1 MVEGL
6 DGQEKGDLELE
17 AQQSATQ
24 EPVTEPAVAAEA
36 IEAPELIESPEAIES
51 PDAIA
56 APGAITAPDVIA
68 APETDAPEPETEFSK
83 LLNEQE
89 SGDGDRPLK
98 EGEKVSSVLV
108 KMGEE
113 NSFIDFGGRCE
124 GVIKTVEL
132 KDEDGS
138 VQFAEGDPLEVFVVS
153 EGEETVLTRSLR
165 REDVSSDQ
173 LQQAYTNGIP
183 IEGKVEA
190 VNKWGLG
197 VSLAGDIRAFC
208 PISQIDTQFVKDTEP
223 YRDQSFS
230 FKIIEYRNGGRN
242 IVVSRRALLEADE
255 KKISDAVRTGLKKG
269 AEIEGTITRLQ
280 PFGAFVALGGG
291 VEGLIH
297 VSEMSFQ
304 RLKHPSEVL
313 QEGQQ
318 VKVAVI
324 ELKNLG
330 NKKKERISLSLKA
343 LEEDP
348 WDEVVKQF
356 KPGTVVEGKV
366 DALEE
371 FGIFVELAPNVR
383 GMAHI
388 SELSDKRVN
397 HPKDVVSVGETVRVA
412 IVEMDNKR
420 RRLRLSL
427 KQAEGFESATNLKEF
442 QQRQEKTQETQGNN
456 AMFDALQRANLIDK
470 QGSQSDK

>member
-17 AQQSATQ
+17 AQQPATQ

-36 IEAPELIESPEAIES
+36 IESPEAIEAPEAIES
-51 PDAIA
+51 SDAIA
-56 APGAITAPDVIA
+56 APGAITAPEVIA
-68 APETDAPEPETEFSK
+68 APEVDAPEPESEFSR
-83 LLNEQE
+83 LLSEKE
-89 SGDGDRPLK
+89 SGDGERPLK
-98 EGEKVSSVLV
+98 EGEKVSGVLV
-108 KMGEE
+108 KIGEE
-113 NSFIDFGGRCE
+113 NSFIDFGGRSE
-124 GVIKTVEL
+124 GVIKTAEL

-138 VQFAEGDPLEVFVVS
+138 LQFAAGDPLEVFVVS

-208 PISQIDTQFVKDTEP
+208 PISQIATQFVKDTEP

-255 KKISDAVRTGLKKG
+255 KKISDEVRAGLKKS

-291 VEGLIH
+291 SKG
-297 VSEMSFQ
+297 
-304 RLKHPSEVL
+304 
-313 QEGQQ
+313 
-318 VKVAVI
+318 
-324 ELKNLG
+324 
-330 NKKKERISLSLKA
+330 
-343 LEEDP
+343 
-348 WDEVVKQF
+348 
-356 KPGTVVEGKV
+356 
-366 DALEE
+366 
-371 FGIFVELAPNVR
+371 
-383 GMAHI
+383 
-388 SELSDKRVN
+388 
-397 HPKDVVSVGETVRVA
+397 
-412 IVEMDNKR
+412 
-420 RRLRLSL
+420 
-427 KQAEGFESATNLKEF
+427 
-442 QQRQEKTQETQGNN
+442 
-456 AMFDALQRANLIDK
+456 
-470 QGSQSDK
+470 

>member
-6 DGQEKGDLELE
+6 DGQESGDLETE
-17 AQQSATQ
+17 AQQPATQ
-24 EPVTEPAVAAEA
+24 EPVAEPAAAAEA
-36 IEAPELIESPEAIES
+36 IKAPEVIREPEA
-51 PDAIA
+51 
-56 APGAITAPDVIA
+56 
-68 APETDAPEPETEFSK
+68 DAPEPESEFSK
-83 LLNEQE
+83 LLRE
-89 SGDGDRPLK
+89 SGEGDRVLK
-98 EGEKVSSVLV
+98 GGEKVSGVLV
-108 KMGEE
+108 KIGEE
-113 NSFIDFGGRCE
+113 DSFIDFGGRSE

-138 VQFAEGDPLEVFVVS
+138 VQFSEGDPLEVFVVS

-165 REDVSSDQ
+165 HEDVSSDQ

-255 KKISDAVRTGLKKG
+255 KRMSDEVRAGLKKG
-269 AEIEGTITRLQ
+269 AEIEGTVTRLQ

-304 RLKHPSEVL
+304 RVKHPSEVL

-330 NKKKERISLSLKA
+330 SKKKERISLSLKA

-371 FGIFVELAPNVR
+371 FGIFVELAPSVR

-397 HPKDVVSVGETVRVA
+397 HPKDVVSVGDTVRVA

-427 KQAEGFESATNLKEF
+427 KQAERFESATNLKEF
-442 QQRQEKTQETQGNN
+442 QQRQEKGQETQGSN
-456 AMFDALQRANLIDK
+456 AMLDALQRANLIDK
-470 QGSQSDK
+470 QGSQSEK